1 MSYSTGFLHDV
12 VAILNRDE
20 PDDNSSFGLDANGI
34 TWHQDCCVHANVGY
48 SKGKAG
54 MNVGALDVY
63 AVKLVRMRWNC
74 HVCERSRISFNGK
87 TYQILGETFNANR
100 QADEIQFLMQTVD
113 E

>member
-54 MNVGALDVY
+54 ILIDFKQNSCLSI
-63 AVKLVRMRWNC
+63 NI
-74 HVCERSRISFNGK
+74 HHSNNSNP
-87 TYQILGETFNANR
+87 YQL
-100 QADEIQFLMQTVD
+100 L
-113 E
+113 